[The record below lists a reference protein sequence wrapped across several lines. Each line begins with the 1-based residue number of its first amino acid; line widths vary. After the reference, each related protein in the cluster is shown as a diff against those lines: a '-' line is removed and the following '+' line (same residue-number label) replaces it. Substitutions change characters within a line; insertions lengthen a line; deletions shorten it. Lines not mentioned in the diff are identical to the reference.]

1 MMSLGMALLFG
12 APVVLGGY
20 ALARRDGTFQQGL
33 VRAVEQFVKLV
44 PRMFCALVAAGFVA
58 KLIPT
63 EFISRFL
70 GEEAGLMAILIG
82 TVTGLIIPSGP
93 VVAFSIAATLAKSG
107 AADSALV
114 AFITAWTLFAIH
126 RVVIYEIPLLG
137 FSFLRLRLVSVFLM
151 PVLAGVLTMGV
162 TRFWLNVG
170 IS

>member
-1 MMSLGMALLFG
+1 M
-12 APVVLGGY
+12 
-20 ALARRDGTFQQGL
+20 
-33 VRAVEQFVKLV
+33 
-44 PRMFCALVAAGFVA
+44 
-58 KLIPT
+58 
-63 EFISRFL
+63 
-70 GEEAGLMAILIG
+70 
-82 TVTGLIIPSGP
+82 
-93 VVAFSIAATLAKSG
+93 
-107 AADSALV
+107 